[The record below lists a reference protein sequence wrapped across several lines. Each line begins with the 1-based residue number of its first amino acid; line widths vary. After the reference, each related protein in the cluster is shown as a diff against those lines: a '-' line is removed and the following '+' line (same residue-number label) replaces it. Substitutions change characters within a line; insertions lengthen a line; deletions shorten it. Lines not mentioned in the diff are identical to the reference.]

1 MAELPKKV
9 QIGWQV
15 FRRREATS
23 EYITRSGMCIDLVR
37 FDALCATCGAPF
49 AAKVTKTGW
58 RRKILSRRC
67 EPHRRPGAYV
77 NNDKPPIPIAEMPW
91 WAKPAPWSKSRPGK
105 VHKPPRKPVE
115 PRRRLQRPQQPVKAP
130 AQPSR
135 PSFLD

>member
-23 EYITRSGMCIDLVR
+23 EYITQSGMCIDLVR

-49 AAKVTKTGW
+49 SAKVTKTGW
-58 RRKILSRRC
+58 RRKNLSRRC
-67 EPHRRPGAYV
+67 ERHRAPGLYV
-77 NNDKPPIPIAEMPW
+77 NNDKRPVPVAEMSW
-91 WAKPAPWSKSRPGK
+91 WAKPASWRKSRPK
-105 VHKPPRKPVE
+105 KAPRKPIAL
-115 PRRRLQRPQQPVKAP
+115 RKRLQRPQRPAETAAEQP
-130 AQPSR
+130 R

>member
-23 EYITRSGMCIDLVR
+23 EYITRFGTCIDLVR
-37 FDALCATCGAPF
+37 FDALCATCGQPF
-49 AAKVTKTGW
+49 IAKATKSNW
-58 RRKILSRRC
+58 RSRQLARRC
-67 EPHRRPGAYV
+67 ERHRRPGVWV

-91 WAKPAPWSKSRPGK
+91 WAKPAPWSKSRPSK
-105 VHKPPRKPVE
+105 VSKAPKRPVAQ
-115 PRRRLQRPQQPVKAP
+115 RMRLQQPAEMP
-130 AQPSR
+130 EPPR

>member
-37 FDALCATCGAPF
+37 FDALCATRGQPF
-49 AAKVTKTGW
+49 MAKATKSNW
-58 RRKILSRRC
+58 RRKELSRRC
-67 EPHRRPGAYV
+67 ERHRRPGKLV
-77 NNDKPPIPIAEMPW
+77 NNEKPPVPIAEMPW
-91 WAKPAPWSKSRPGK
+91 WAKPASWRKSR
-105 VHKPPRKPVE
+105 PRKPVALQ
-115 PRRRLQRPQQPVKAP
+115 RRLQRPQRSAEAP
-130 AQPSR
+130 AEPPL

>member
-23 EYITRSGMCIDLVR
+23 EYITQSGMCIDLVR

-49 AAKVTKTGW
+49 AGKVTKTGW
-58 RRKILSRRC
+58 RRKELSRRC
-67 EPHRRPGAYV
+67 EQHRTPGVWV
-77 NNDKPPIPIAEMPW
+77 NNDKPPVSIAEMPW
-91 WAKPAPWSKSRPGK
+91 WAKPASWRKSRPTK
-105 VHKPPRKPVE
+105 APRKPIA
-115 PRRRLQRPQQPVKAP
+115 PRKRLQRPQRRAETPDEP
-130 AQPSR
+130 PR